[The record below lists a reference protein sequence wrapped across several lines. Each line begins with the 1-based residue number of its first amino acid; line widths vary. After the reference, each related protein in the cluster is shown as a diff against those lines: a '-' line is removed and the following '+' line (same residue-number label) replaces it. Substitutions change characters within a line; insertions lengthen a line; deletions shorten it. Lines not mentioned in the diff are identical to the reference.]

1 MKEGG
6 GRVQVGGGIKK
17 GGKEVRVPE
26 YLCMTGEGRGVRL
39 PRTVSGHRQS
49 ISGVSATPANHYY
62 RRKKDLVQDVYMH
75 AHVHGVCV
83 CVCVCVHV
91 SSD

>member
-1 MKEGG
+1 
-6 GRVQVGGGIKK
+6 
-17 GGKEVRVPE
+17 
-26 YLCMTGEGRGVRL
+26 MTGEGRGVRL
-39 PRTVSGHRQS
+39 PQTVSGHRQS

-62 RRKKDLVQDVYMH
+62 RRKKDLVQHVQDVYMC

-83 CVCVCVHV
+83 CVCVCVCVHV